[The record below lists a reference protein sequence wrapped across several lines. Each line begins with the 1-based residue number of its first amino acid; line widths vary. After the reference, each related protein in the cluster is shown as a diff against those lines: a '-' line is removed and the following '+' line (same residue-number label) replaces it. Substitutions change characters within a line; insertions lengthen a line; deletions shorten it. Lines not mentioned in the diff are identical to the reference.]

1 MSDAGDKTPY
11 YDAES
16 NMDIHQTDPNIDGEI
31 QMAGQANI
39 ETEVGST
46 DAQQE
51 RNDDMYHEDVGEE
64 VIVEQEHG
72 GEAHEGENRADS
84 LPLNLQLA
92 SNTNWG
98 QRSLLGL
105 DLDDGISQHNTHR
118 QRSAYTSTNSYTDCG
133 FPPQLG
139 TQAQQQARGESG
151 NTTRQQ
157 HSTYFDTECFSQ
169 NFGRS
174 SMSLQT
180 PSSSQYQ
187 SHAGEYGRAG
197 GLSSMSTLEPNTA
210 FGQRAPMPSAFMPA
224 ASVPSALLTYSSMPN
239 WANQPSLPPQLG
251 PLNWS
256 DPLTTSRNVGSVRD
270 FYRQSG
276 VVEEVHEISDDGEPL
291 ATRVQRHRSVTLS
304 ATDRSPHPRTA
315 SADVESPIHDIQ
327 DGIDEDWHG
336 ETHAH
341 GHRVDSARK
350 ATRPNQHTSSIS
362 SEPEEMSWKLP
373 PYEALYVPPTTQ
385 DDLPLAKV
393 SIPGLV
399 REELLLSPDHTT
411 QEFVLFEQVFLPAQQ
426 ALVTPDPEPAHA
438 VLNFHTIAVLVV
450 EAFTQ
455 YEIGDEVSHGPSPR
469 APTAP
474 DVPFSRQHSAKD
486 ADVDAIFFAV
496 IDRWRAG
503 LESNKQPLRLIRG
516 AQEFCDIALDVIHYI
531 KEHGL
536 ETPEQPGRKQ
546 RKDKGV
552 ARGPRK
558 KDAQTEAGQSGAGAK
573 GKRKAGAEA
582 EAAGSEY
589 ANANTLPARK
599 KVKSDKEK
607 DKGKTGAKTGAKP
620 GPKPGPKPKAMAKTK
635 TAPRGS
641 KAKSGGITVI
651 QWKK

>member
-1 MSDAGDKTPY
+1 MSDAGDNTPY

-16 NMDIHQTDPNIDGEI
+16 HMEIPQTDANIDGEI
-31 QMAGQANI
+31 QMAEQANI
-39 ETEVGST
+39 ETEVNST
-46 DAQQE
+46 DTQQE
-51 RNDDMYHEDVGEE
+51 REDDMCLEDVGEK
-64 VIVEQEHG
+64 VAVEQEHG
-72 GEAHEGENRADS
+72 GEAHEGENRASMADS

-92 SNTNWG
+92 SNTNWE
-98 QRSLLGL
+98 QRSLLGWGS
-105 DLDDGISQHNTHR
+105 DDGTSQHNNHR
-118 QRSAYTSTNSYTDCG
+118 QGSAYTSTNSHTDCG

-139 TQAQQQARGESG
+139 KQAQQQARGTLG
-151 NTTRQQ
+151 DTTRQQ
-157 HSTYFDTECFSQ
+157 HSTYLDSECFSQ
-169 NFGRS
+169 DFGGS

-187 SHAGEYGRAG
+187 SLAGGYGRAG
-197 GLSSMSTLEPNTA
+197 GFSSMSTLEPSIT

-224 ASVPSALLTYSSMPN
+224 ASVPSALLTYSSMPT
-239 WANQPSLPPQLG
+239 WANQPLLPPQSG
-251 PLNWS
+251 PFNWS
-256 DPLTTSRNVGSVRD
+256 DPLNTSHNAGSARD

-276 VVEEVHEISDDGEPL
+276 SVEEVEVISDDDEPL

-315 SADVESPIHDIQ
+315 SADVESPTHNNG
-327 DGIDEDWHG
+327 DGSDEDWHG
-336 ETHAH
+336 EGHAS
-341 GHRVDSARK
+341 GSLVDPARK
-350 ATRPNQHTSSIS
+350 ATRPNQRTPSTS
-362 SEPEEMSWKLP
+362 SEPEEISWKLP
-373 PYEALYVPPTTQ
+373 SYEALYVPPPSQ

-426 ALVTPDPEPAHA
+426 ALATPDPEPAHA

-455 YEIGDEVSHGPSPR
+455 YEIGDEMSHGPSPR
-469 APTAP
+469 APAAP
-474 DVPFSRQHSAKD
+474 DAPFSRQHSAKD

-558 KDAQTEAGQSGAGAK
+558 KDAQTDAEQGGAGAK
-573 GKRKAGAEA
+573 GKRKAEA
-582 EAAGSEY
+582 ETGAAGSRY
-589 ANANTLPARK
+589 ATANTLPARK

-607 DKGKTGAKTGAKP
+607 DKGKIGAKG
-620 GPKPGPKPKAMAKTK
+620 GLKPGPKPKAAAKTK

>member
-16 NMDIHQTDPNIDGEI
+16 HMEIPQTDANIDGEI
-31 QMAGQANI
+31 QMARQANI

-46 DAQQE
+46 GAQQE
-51 RNDDMYHEDVGEE
+51 RDDDVYHEDVGEK
-64 VIVEQEHG
+64 VIVEPEHE
-72 GEAHEGENRADS
+72 GEAHEGENRASMADN

-98 QRSLLGL
+98 QRSLLGWG
-105 DLDDGISQHNTHR
+105 LDDGISQHNTHR
-118 QRSAYTSTNSYTDCG
+118 QESAYTSTNSYTDCG

-139 TQAQQQARGESG
+139 TQDQQQARGTSSD
-151 NTTRQQ
+151 TTRQQ
-157 HSTYFDTECFSQ
+157 HSTYFDPECFSE

-187 SHAGEYGRAG
+187 SHADGYGAGE
-197 GLSSMSTLEPNTA
+197 LSSMSTLEPNTA
-210 FGQRAPMPSAFMPA
+210 FGQRAPMATALMPA
-224 ASVPSALLTYSSMPN
+224 ASVPSAFLTYSSMPS
-239 WANQPSLPPQLG
+239 WADQLSLPPQPG
-251 PLNWS
+251 PFGWS

-276 VVEEVHEISDDGEPL
+276 TVEEVQEISDDDEPL

-304 ATDRSPHPRTA
+304 ATDRSPCPRTA
-315 SADVESPIHDIQ
+315 SADVESPIHNTQ
-327 DGIDEDWHG
+327 DGIDEDWHS

-341 GHRVDSARK
+341 SSRVDSARK
-350 ATRPNQHTSSIS
+350 AARPNQSTSSTS
-362 SEPEEMSWKLP
+362 SEPEEISWKLP
-373 PYEALYVPPTTQ
+373 PYEALYVPPPSQ

-411 QEFVLFEQVFLPAQQ
+411 QEFILFEQVFLPAQQ
-426 ALVTPDPEPAHA
+426 ALATPDPEPAHA
-438 VLNFHTIAVLVV
+438 VLNFHTITVLVV

-455 YEIGDEVSHGPSPR
+455 YEIGDEMSHGPSPR
-469 APTAP
+469 APAAP
-474 DVPFSRQHSAKD
+474 DTPFSRQHSAKD

-536 ETPEQPGRKQ
+536 EAPEQPSRKQ

-558 KDAQTEAGQSGAGAK
+558 KDAQTEAEQGGAGAK
-573 GKRKAGAEA
+573 GKRKAEA
-582 EAAGSEY
+582 EAGAAGSGY
-589 ANANTLPARK
+589 ATANTLPARK
-599 KVKSDKEK
+599 KVKSDKDK
-607 DKGKTGAKTGAKP
+607 DKGKIGAKGE
-620 GPKPGPKPKAMAKTK
+620 PKPGPKPKAAAKAK